1 MIASNRVR
9 HLLPSIFASD
19 LADHFTACGS
29 LARGK
34 DRPIRNGDSC
44 ECDEGWTG
52 INCNV
57 CTQDNACNPLME
69 TKEGG
74 VCYQNGE
81 VVNENHQMCGVTNEK
96 ILTMLE
102 GKIPQATF
110 TCEKESGICDF
121 QCKCKAIIPG
131 KAMTW
136 LTVPIE

>member
-1 MIASNRVR
+1 
-9 HLLPSIFASD
+9 
-19 LADHFTACGS
+19 
-29 LARGK
+29 
-34 DRPIRNGDSC
+34 
-44 ECDEGWTG
+44 
-52 INCNV
+52 
-57 CTQDNACNPLME
+57 ME

-121 QCKCKAIIPG
+121 QCKYKHIIPCM
-131 KAMTW
+131 AMIW
-136 LTVPIE
+136 LTVPTK